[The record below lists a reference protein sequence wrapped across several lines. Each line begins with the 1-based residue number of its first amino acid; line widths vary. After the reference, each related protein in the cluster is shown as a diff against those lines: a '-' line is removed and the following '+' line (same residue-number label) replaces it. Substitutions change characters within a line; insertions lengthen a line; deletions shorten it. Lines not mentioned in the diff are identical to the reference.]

1 MKIKV
6 LVVAVFSLT
15 VVACSASDEGPAAT
29 STAKDVSDIQV
40 ATESETTT
48 TNVEAVQ
55 LAEKT
60 ITQSVEKT
68 DNATGGE
75 AVYKK
80 ACLSCHMTGAAGAP
94 KLGDASAWKP
104 RIAKG
109 SAVLVQS
116 AMTGVPGTAM
126 MAKGACGT
134 CSENDIKAAVDYM
147 IAQSL

>member
-1 MKIKV
+1 MKLNV
-6 LVVAVFSLT
+6 LVIAVLSLA
-15 VVACSASDEGPAAT
+15 VVACGTSDEDPAST
-29 STAKDVSDIQV
+29 STTSDVSDIQV

-48 TNVEAVQ
+48 AKVEAVK
-55 LAEKT
+55 LTDKT
-60 ITQSVEKT
+60 ITQSPAKK
-68 DNATGGE
+68 DKATGGE

-94 KLGDASAWKP
+94 KVGDASAWES

-109 SAVLVQS
+109 NAVLVQS

-134 CSENDIKAAVDYM
+134 CSENDIKVAVDYM
-147 IAQSL
+147 IAQSR